1 MKLFI
6 SWSGERSQALAQALH
21 EWLPLVLHYVEPWL
35 SEADVS
41 AGERWAQA
49 VAKELEASNFGIICV
64 TPENVGSPWVL
75 FEAGALAKSM
85 QGAKVIPLLLN
96 LEFSDITGPLAQ
108 FQAKKV
114 ERSGLGEVVQS
125 INHAT
130 DHAIPDDRVRQLFVA
145 LWPELEKRMA
155 EIPKEVPTEKH
166 MRPHHEI
173 LEELVTSVRGFDSR
187 FRDLEGRVD
196 QRPYTSDLDPRQV
209 DATKPEEVKSAIL
222 AQFHAAEYAVFMG
235 RVSSWESLQ
244 YAAWPILIAALAFLF
259 QIENIPLNY
268 RWWAALISFQLVYV
282 AYQGTMVN
290 MLYSVLFIEQD
301 LRPLAGE
308 LIGAQNFWI
317 YERIRERN
325 FPSNP
330 AWSLEWPIVMS
341 FLAIGLVTG
350 GLAYEYGFH
359 WQDVAC
365 FVIAVLL
372 GVLVVILTQSAKRMK
387 RNISK
392 ACYPDVKPV
401 KRTAIV

>member
-1 MKLFI
+1 
-6 SWSGERSQALAQALH
+6 
-21 EWLPLVLHYVEPWL
+21 VEPWL

-41 AGERWAQA
+41 AGDRWAQA

-85 QGAKVIPLLLN
+85 QGAKVIPFLLD

-114 ERSGLGEVVQS
+114 ERSGLGEIVQS

-145 LWPELEKRMA
+145 LWPEFEKRIG
-155 EIPKEVPTEKH
+155 EIPKEVPTERH

-187 FRDLEGRVD
+187 FRDLEGRVA
-196 QRPYTSDLDPRQV
+196 QRLNTSDLDPAQV
-209 DATKPEEVKSAIL
+209 YATEPGEAKSAIL
-222 AQFHAAEYAVFMG
+222 AQFYTAEYAALMG
-235 RVSSWESLQ
+235 RVSSWESFQ
-244 YAAWPILIAALAFLF
+244 YAAWPILIAALFFLF

-268 RWWAALISFQLVYV
+268 RWWAALISFLLMYV
-282 AYQGTMVN
+282 AHQGTMVN

-301 LRPLAGE
+301 LRPLAGA
-308 LIGAQNFWI
+308 LIGTQNFWI
-317 YERIRERN
+317 YERIRERD

-330 AWSLEWPIVMS
+330 AWSPEWPVVIS
-341 FLAIGLVTG
+341 FAVIGLVTG
-350 GLAYEYGFH
+350 GLAFKYGLN
-359 WQDVAC
+359 WQDAAC
-365 FVIAVLL
+365 FSIAIVL
-372 GVLVVILTQSAKRMK
+372 GMFMVILTQSAKR
-387 RNISK
+387 
-392 ACYPDVKPV
+392 V
-401 KRTAIV
+401 KRKIRHELLKWAIL